1 MGLAPTRL
9 EATAQR
15 DGCGVSNREA
25 THLRRRADPPCV
37 LYLASWD
44 ELQTSASHGS
54 RRGGGGG
61 VGPQSLHRRSP
72 QRYGALKK
80 SAHAVLHIN
89 HLQSFL
95 ISWGVWF
102 ELQLQLLRGAE
113 DAGAAGREKS
123 GR

>member
-44 ELQTSASHGS
+44 ELQTSASQGWCW
-54 RRGGGGG
+54 GVGEGG

-72 QRYGALKK
+72 QCYGALKK
-80 SAHAVLHIN
+80 SAHAALHIN
-89 HLQSFL
+89 HLHSFL
-95 ISWGVWF
+95 I
-102 ELQLQLLRGAE
+102 R
-113 DAGAAGREKS
+113 
-123 GR
+123 